1 MNHLI
6 AEIGSYPFDKL
17 RRLLSTI
24 SPDKKT
30 SLLEISER
38 YDVEISEIGKITR
51 EPDLRVIERG
61 SLKSFSKSGYNHFN
75 E

>member
-1 MNHLI
+1 M
-6 AEIGSYPFDKL
+6 
-17 RRLLSTI
+17 TI

-51 EPDLRVIERG
+51 EPDLRVFERG
-61 SLKSFSKSGYNHFN
+61 SLVSFSKSGYNHFN

>member
-1 MNHLI
+1 M
-6 AEIGSYPFDKL
+6 
-17 RRLLSTI
+17 TI
-24 SPDKKT
+24 SPDKKK

-51 EPDLRVIERG
+51 KPGLRVIERG
-61 SLKSFSKSGYNHFN
+61 SLVSFSKSGYNHFN